1 MELAE
6 TKAKLRRTRQ
16 ELEEKTELVLE
27 YKEEIEKCNATMQKL
42 RHEVRG
48 CVMSYHG
55 DDTIVTSSLW
65 QSRNLKGY
73 ICHMIF

>member
-48 CVMSYHG
+48 GCVMSYHG
-55 DDTIVTSSLW
+55 DDTIVTSSL
-65 QSRNLKGY
+65 
-73 ICHMIF
+73 